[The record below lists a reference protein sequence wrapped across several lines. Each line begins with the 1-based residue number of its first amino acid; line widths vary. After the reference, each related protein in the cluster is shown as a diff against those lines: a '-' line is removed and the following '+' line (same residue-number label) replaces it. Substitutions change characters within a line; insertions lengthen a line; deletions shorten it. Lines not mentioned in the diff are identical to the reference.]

1 MPGQQRSLDTLASND
16 NIRKRI
22 RLPSKQLKSPSK
34 ALKMLSGTVSG
45 NTSEAL
51 AGNYPRYRW
60 TFKSPLRAL
69 PARVDDRRRL
79 TLRCTKS
86 SSISASPTVRGIL
99 PRVSR
104 GAERMEVFK
113 MRSESSQPGRRY
125 ASRPAPN
132 CATPHL
138 CRPSY
143 VSDSSLNASGAD
155 AHLAIAGYTP
165 YLDLFLWGEEGQR
178 PVKRYKST
186 GSLRV

>member
-1 MPGQQRSLDTLASND
+1 MGSSCQGSNALLTPLPPMTTSGSASGSVQSSSSLQA
-16 NIRKRI
+16 R
-22 RLPSKQLKSPSK
+22 PSRCSAVLYLVILLRPWQV
-34 ALKMLSGTVSG
+34 T
-45 NTSEAL
+45 
-51 AGNYPRYRW
+51 NYPRYRW

-69 PARVDDRRRL
+69 PARVDNRRRL

-86 SSISASPTVRGIL
+86 SSISASPTARGIL

-113 MRSESSQPGRRY
+113 MRSDSSQPGRRY

-155 AHLAIAGYTP
+155 AHLAIAACTP
-165 YLDLFLWGEEGQR
+165 YLDLF
-178 PVKRYKST
+178 
-186 GSLRV
+186 